1 MGINITE
8 ARSNFEKLGNRYA
21 VAGNISIEKEI
32 IAGVPCYWFNKESS
46 KSPGN
51 VIVYLHGGCFVL
63 GSINS
68 HKALVSHIANE
79 TGISI
84 LYVEYSLSP
93 EYPFPVAINEVLKV
107 YRFLV
112 NEVHIPNVYF
122 MGDSAGGG
130 LIVSVVSILNKER
143 NNRLPKQII
152 MISPWVDLR
161 NNNDSITVNKD
172 IDPVLTKQ
180 SLDFFASHYAGN
192 HQLSTI
198 NPIETLHGIFPPTLI
213 LVGSN
218 EILLDDSRM
227 LFATIAAT
235 QSLSQLTIYEDQ
247 VHVWLMDNIHSA
259 PSKKAI
265 EEIKNFMKAD
275 KKGEPPAK

>member
-8 ARSNFEKLGNRYA
+8 ARSNFEKLGSRYTA
-21 VAGNISIEKEI
+21 ARNISIEKETI
-32 IAGVPCYWFNKESS
+32 PDVPCYWFNKENS
-46 KSPGN
+46 KSTGN
-51 VIVYLHGGCFVL
+51 VIVYLYGGCFVL
-63 GSINS
+63 DYINS

-93 EYPFPVAINEVLKV
+93 EFPFPAAINEVLKV
-107 YRFLV
+107 YHFLV

-130 LIVSVVSILNKER
+130 LIVSAISILNKE
-143 NNRLPKQII
+143 NNTRLPNQII

-192 HQLSTI
+192 HPLAAI

-227 LFATIAAT
+227 LFASIAAG
-235 QSLSQLTIYEDQ
+235 QPLSQLTIYENQ

-259 PSKKAI
+259 ASKKAI
-265 EEIKNFMKAD
+265 EEIKNFMKA
-275 KKGEPPAK
+275 